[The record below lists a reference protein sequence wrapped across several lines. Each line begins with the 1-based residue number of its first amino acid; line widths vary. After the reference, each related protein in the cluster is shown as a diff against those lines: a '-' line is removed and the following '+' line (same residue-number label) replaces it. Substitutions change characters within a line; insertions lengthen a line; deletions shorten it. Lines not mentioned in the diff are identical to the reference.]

1 MHQTFLQ
8 FFKCKILSVL
18 SLCVSK
24 QQEAKLK
31 ILRFP
36 DLLADSFL
44 SIFHQKPEDLNFS
57 EAVRCLM
64 LLQSLPCFQDFFAEY
79 EESLL
84 KILPKFTE
92 KTGNEIDLADK
103 ILALSCLN
111 YFDSDSNASNKN
123 TSASC

>member
-1 MHQTFLQ
+1 M
-8 FFKCKILSVL
+8 

-24 QQEAKLK
+24 QQGAKLK

-36 DLLADSFL
+36 DLLADCFL
-44 SIFHQKPEDLNFS
+44 NILQKKPENLNFS
-57 EAVRCLM
+57 ESVRCLM
-64 LLQSLPCFQDFFAEY
+64 LLQSLPCYQDFFAEY

-84 KILPKFTE
+84 KILQKFID

-123 TSASC
+123 TSGSS